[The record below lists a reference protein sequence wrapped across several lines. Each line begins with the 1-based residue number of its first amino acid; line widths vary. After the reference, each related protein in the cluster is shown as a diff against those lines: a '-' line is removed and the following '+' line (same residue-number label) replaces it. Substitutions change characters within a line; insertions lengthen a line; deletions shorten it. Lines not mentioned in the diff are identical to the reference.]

1 VCEVAILVG
10 IDKLHEAFTLY
21 HLAYR
26 QRSGYLTFLRTDP
39 TKGLPDTI
47 QVGITLC
54 RPAPELA
61 PGFLRVEKHRDSCLT
76 A

>member
-1 VCEVAILVG
+1 MCEVAILVG

-39 TKGLPDTI
+39 TGDYPI
-47 QVGITLC
+47 
-54 RPAPELA
+54 RFRSESRYLA
-61 PGFLRVEKHRDSCLT
+61 LLQNLHLDF
-76 A
+76 